1 MCFWKS
7 EKSKVLRAKRD
18 IVVYK
23 IGNKANKNAFVP
35 YFIGSFK
42 YLTGIKC
49 QTSPEFG
56 NNLIIEGYHGYI
68 NIVIT
73 SFAIPVSVAIQKNTK
88 DKPVISLYPS
98 IYEPLYLGKFIV
110 PKGAIYCVN
119 ELNEIISNEMIY
131 TGQYSSV
138 WEALDTNLKELWKE
152 KQVKYFNMKERPI
165 KWQRVSDV
173 MAVLLTEVLS
183 VVQLENLQVVVI
195 LLEEKIVLTQYLKK

>member
-18 IVVYK
+18 IVVYN

-49 QTSPEFG
+49 QTFPDFKS
-56 NNLIIEGYHGYI
+56 NLMIVGYHGYI

-73 SFAIPVSVAIQKNTK
+73 GSTIPVSVAIQKNTENK
-88 DKPVISLYPS
+88 FVISIYPS
-98 IYEPLYLGKFIV
+98 NYESLYLGKFIV

-119 ELNEIISNEMIY
+119 ELNEIVSNQIIY
-131 TGQYSSV
+131 TGQYSNV
-138 WEALDTNLKELWKE
+138 WRLFDTNLKES
-152 KQVKYFNMKERPI
+152 FNSI
-165 KWQRVSDV
+165 
-173 MAVLLTEVLS
+173 
-183 VVQLENLQVVVI
+183 
-195 LLEEKIVLTQYLKK
+195 

>member
-1 MCFWKS
+1 MCFWKL

-56 NNLIIEGYHGYI
+56 SNLIMEGYHGYI
-68 NIVIT
+68 NIALTITVIT
-73 SFAIPVSVAIQKNTK
+73 PVSAVIQKNTK
-88 DKPVISLYPS
+88 DKPTIS
-98 IYEPLYLGKFIV
+98 IYSTINETLYLGKFIV

-119 ELNEIISNEMIY
+119 ESNEIVSNQIIY
-131 TGQYSSV
+131 TGQYSNV
-138 WEALDTNLKELWKE
+138 WRLFDTNLKELWKE
-152 KQVKYFNMKERPI
+152 K
-165 KWQRVSDV
+165 
-173 MAVLLTEVLS
+173 
-183 VVQLENLQVVVI
+183 
-195 LLEEKIVLTQYLKK
+195 

>member
-7 EKSKVLRAKRD
+7 KQSKVLRAKRD

-35 YFIGSFK
+35 YFISSFK
-42 YLTGIKC
+42 YLTGIKY

-119 ELNEIISNEMIY
+119 ELNEIVSNKMIY
-131 TGQYSSV
+131 TGQYTSV
-138 WEALDTNLKELWKE
+138 WKALDVNLKELWKE
-152 KQVKYFNMKERPI
+152 KQVKYLLIMVKLI
-165 KWQRVSDV
+165 KWWRVSDV

-195 LLEEKIVLTQYLKK
+195 LLKEKMVLTQYLN

>member
-23 IGNKANKNAFVP
+23 IGNEANKDAFVP
-35 YFIGSFK
+35 YFVGSFK

-56 NNLIIEGYHGYI
+56 NNIIIEGYHGYI

-73 SFAIPVSVAIQKNTK
+73 SSSVPVSVTIQKNTK
-88 DKPVISLYPS
+88 DKPVISIYPS
-98 IYEPLYLGKFIV
+98 NYEPLYLGKFIV

-119 ELNEIISNEMIY
+119 ELNEIISSEMIY

-138 WEALDTNLKELWKE
+138 WEALDTNLKEF
-152 KQVKYFNMKERPI
+152 FNLI
-165 KWQRVSDV
+165 
-173 MAVLLTEVLS
+173 
-183 VVQLENLQVVVI
+183 
-195 LLEEKIVLTQYLKK
+195 

>member
-7 EKSKVLRAKRD
+7 EQSKVLRAKRD

-23 IGNKANKNAFVP
+23 IGNEANKNAFVP

-56 NNLIIEGYHGYI
+56 SNLMIEGYHGYI

-73 SFAIPVSVAIQKNTK
+73 SASIPVSVVIQKNTK
-88 DKPVISLYPS
+88 DKPIISIYPS
-98 IYEPLYLGKFIV
+98 NYEPLYLGKFIV

-119 ELNEIISNEMIY
+119 EHNEIISSEMIY

-138 WEALDTNLKELWKE
+138 WKALDTNLKEF
-152 KQVKYFNMKERPI
+152 FNLI
-165 KWQRVSDV
+165 
-173 MAVLLTEVLS
+173 
-183 VVQLENLQVVVI
+183 
-195 LLEEKIVLTQYLKK
+195 